1 MRAFIPAVF
10 LIAIAAVV
18 FAAPASGGP
27 AAPTPAPTPSASELP
42 GQLQA
47 VAVTSE
53 NGMVVCSSAVAARA
67 GARILEAGG
76 NAVDA
81 AVAAAFALGVG
92 ELGASGLGGQTYMLI
107 CPASGACV
115 AIDGSV
121 VAPLRASRPE
131 LQRLKDEGRFFGPKL
146 VAAPATLAA
155 LALALSHYGTKPL
168 AEVMAPAI
176 DAAEAG
182 VAFSPAMQTYV
193 DGYLDKLRES
203 PYLASI
209 LLDNNLYVWGLSH
222 TYCFPDLACTL
233 RRIADGGPAAF
244 YTGEIGAAIA
254 QDLERGGGY
263 VRRDDLARVR
273 AIERQPFI
281 GSYRGLEIVSFP
293 LPGAGGSL
301 IEALH
306 ILDSFPP
313 ERMRHESPERY
324 ELQIEA
330 TRLAMADDHS
340 AKLPTHEAGAFL
352 LDRARAQQR
361 ARLILADRA
370 LTPNELGDTE
380 LTPWAERD
388 TTQLSVVDRFGN
400 AVSITQTLSRIFG
413 AYIATPGL
421 GFPYNGLLEAFD
433 LEHPQ
438 SRAFL
443 LPLRPPFTTQSPTI
457 VRRNG
462 RPFLVLGSVG
472 SGRITSA
479 VLLAISN
486 VVDQGMDLRAAV
498 AAPRVLWGGN
508 QENRLYLE
516 LAGPITDALADELA
530 KRGYT
535 NIYRLHFPPRQIDLN
550 AFGCVNAILVRPD
563 GTLVGVGDP
572 RRQGVAV
579 AAGPPGSA
587 PASVALPAC
596 WRTLWALPGSPA
608 GTGATSSNAS
618 RRGP

>member
-1 MRAFIPAVF
+1 MRAPLRAAFVIAVAGGV
-10 LIAIAAVV
+10 LAVG
-18 FAAPASGGP
+18 APAGP
-27 AAPTPAPTPSASELP
+27 AEPTPAPTPSASELP
-42 GQLQA
+42 GQLRA
-47 VAVTSE
+47 VEATST
-53 NGMVVCSSAVAARA
+53 NGMVVCSSEVAARA

-92 ELGASGLGGQTYMLI
+92 EIGASGLGGQTYMLI
-107 CPASGACV
+107 CPVSGACV

-131 LQRLKDEGRFFGPKL
+131 LQRLKDEGRFYGPKL

-155 LALALSHYGTKPL
+155 LTLALDRYGTKPL
-168 AEVMAPAI
+168 ADVMAPAI
-176 DAAEAG
+176 EAAEAG
-182 VAFSPAMQTYV
+182 VVFSPAMQTYV

-203 PYLASI
+203 PYLARV
-209 LLDNNLYVWGLSH
+209 LLENDLYVWGLSH

-233 RRIADGGPAAF
+233 RRIAGEGPAVF
-244 YTGEIGAAIA
+244 YTGEIGDTIAA
-254 QDLERGGGY
+254 DLEHGGGY

-273 AIERQPFI
+273 AVERRPFS
-281 GSYRGLEIVSFP
+281 GSYRGFEIVSFP

-306 ILDSFPP
+306 ILESFPP
-313 ERMRHESPERY
+313 EKMRRDSPERY

-330 TRLAMADDHS
+330 ARLAMADDHS
-340 AKLPTHEAGAFL
+340 ARQPTYEAGAFL

-361 ARLILADRA
+361 AGLIRPDRA
-370 LTPNELGDTE
+370 LTPKELGDTE
-380 LTPWAERD
+380 LTPWVERD

-400 AVSITQTLSRIFG
+400 AVSVTQTLSRIFG
-413 AYIATPGL
+413 AYTAAPGL
-421 GFPYNGLLEAFD
+421 GFPYNGLLEGFD
-433 LEHPQ
+433 FEHPE
-438 SRAFL
+438 SRSFL

-462 RPFLVLGSVG
+462 KPFLVLGSVG

-498 AAPRVLWGGN
+498 EAPRVLWGGN

-516 LAGPITDALADELA
+516 LAGPITDALADRLA
-530 KRGYT
+530 KRGYA
-535 NIYRLHFPPRQIDLN
+535 NIFRLHFPPRQVDLN
-550 AFGCVNAILVRPD
+550 AFGCVNAVLVQPD

-572 RRQGVAV
+572 RRQGVAIG
-579 AAGPPGSA
+579 AGPVGGDLATAFLSRCWRDLWVLPGA
-587 PASVALPAC
+587 PAKVESVQ
-596 WRTLWALPGSPA
+596 
-608 GTGATSSNAS
+608 
-618 RRGP
+618 